1 MTRYKNI
8 LFDLDGTLTD
18 PYAGIANSVKYAL
31 GKFNISENDETRL
44 KLFIGPPLE
53 QSFAEFYQFSSVQ
66 SKAAVKYYR
75 EYFTKNGIYE
85 NKLYPGIENVL
96 KSVTENNQTAVLAT
110 SKPQIFAA
118 DILRYFGIAKY
129 FEDII
134 GSNLDGTLSEKEEII
149 KYAIEKNHLN
159 KEESVMIGDRK
170 YDIIGAHKN
179 NIHSI
184 AVLYGY
190 GSHEELE
197 KAKPTYFCQN
207 VSGILKII

>member
-170 YDIIGAHKN
+170 YDITGAHKN